1 MTRYLFKRDTLLAT
15 LLVFVV
21 MGLLALIPLNTHV
34 LDPIKLALQDFD
46 YNDLAFSRMGKNKN
60 AFTDTSLV
68 IVNIGEA
75 ERAEIAAII
84 SKVQSQQPLAT
95 GVDVLFEQARTA
107 ADDSVLVSLAAT
119 SPNLVMVYKLDSVER
134 KGTPVGFLYAGS
146 KKKGYSNF
154 VGEEGGVI
162 RYYLPQVKQE
172 PHAYTSFAA
181 AVVQT
186 AAPEK
191 YNQLLQRGNKPET
204 INYTRN
210 NDNFLVVDG
219 RAFLAGSETVSLH
232 NKIVLIGYVP
242 AKSTDVEDKHFT
254 PMNANSFG
262 KSVPDMHG
270 VMVHANIIQMIMK
283 ENYVSKMPTW
293 LTWVI
298 AALLGWIHM
307 AFFLSYFVEKHLWF
321 HLAAKVAQVAS
332 AVFFLYLGLLVFYKF
347 DYKIN
352 LTPSFLAI
360 ILAVDVLYFYEA
372 ICHWL
377 HKKFGYKHVFHHH

>member
-1 MTRYLFKRDTLLAT
+1 MIRYLFKRDTLLAT

-46 YNDLAFSRMGKNKN
+46 YNDLAYSRMGKNKN
-60 AFTDTSLV
+60 TFTDTSLV

-75 ERAEIAAII
+75 ERGEIAAII
-84 SKVQSQQPLAT
+84 SRVQSEQPLAT
-95 GVDVLFEQARTA
+95 GVDVLFEQPRTV
-107 ADDSVLVSLAAT
+107 ADDSLLISLAAT
-119 SPNLVMVYKLDSVER
+119 APNLVMVYKLDSLEK
-134 KGTPVGFLYAGS
+134 KGRPVGFLYAGS
-146 KKKGYSNF
+146 KAKGYSNF

-162 RYYLPQVKQE
+162 RYYLPQVKQD
-172 PHAYTSFAA
+172 AVTYTSFAA
-181 AVVQT
+181 AVVQK

-191 YNQLLQRGNKPET
+191 YNRLLQRGNLTET

-210 NDNFLVVDG
+210 NENFMVVDG
-219 RAFLAGSETVSLH
+219 RALLAGSETVSLR

-270 VMVHANIIQMIMK
+270 VMVHANIIQMILN

-321 HLAAKVAQVAS
+321 HLAAKVAQVVS
-332 AVFFLYLGLLVFYKF
+332 AVFFMYLGLLVFYQF

>member
-1 MTRYLFKRDTLLAT
+1 MIRYLFKRDTLLAT
-15 LLVFVV
+15 LLVFVL

-46 YNDLAFSRMGKNKN
+46 YNDLAYSRMGKNKN
-60 AFTDTSLV
+60 ALTDTNLV

-75 ERAEIAAII
+75 ERGEIAAII
-84 SKVQSQQPLAT
+84 SKVQSQQPLVT
-95 GVDVLFEQARTA
+95 GVDVLFEQPKTA
-107 ADDSVLVSLAAT
+107 ADDSVLVSLAKA
-119 SPNLVMVYKLDSVER
+119 SPNLVMVYKLDSLER
-134 KGTPVGFLYAGS
+134 KGKPVGFLYACS
-146 KKKGYSNF
+146 RAKGYSNF

-162 RYYLPQVKQE
+162 RYYLPQVTQDT
-172 PHAYTSFAA
+172 ATYTSFAA
-181 AVVQT
+181 AVVQK

-191 YNQLLQRGNKPET
+191 YNRLLQRGKTTET

-210 NDNFLVVDG
+210 NENFLVVDG
-219 RAFLAGSETVSLH
+219 RALLEGSETVFLH

-254 PMNANSFG
+254 PMNASSFG

-270 VMVHANIIQMIMK
+270 VMVHANIIQMILK
-283 ENYVSKMPTW
+283 ENYVGKMPTW

-298 AALLGWIHM
+298 AGLLGWIHM

-332 AVFFLYLGLLVFYKF
+332 AVFFLYLGLLVFFQF